1 MCGIAALFSMH
12 SIEKQNIQKMTDII
26 IHRGPDAFGHE
37 YFESDKWHL
46 GHRRLSI
53 LDVSNAG
60 KQPMSYLDNRYWIT
74 YNGEIYNY
82 VELRKELE
90 NFGYIFRSNTD
101 TEVIMAAYDYW
112 GKDCL
117 AHFNGMWAFVL
128 LDIVCRKIF
137 VSRDRFG
144 VKPLYYWHSSDG
156 VLAFASEIKQFTVLD
171 GWQAKLNPQRAYD
184 FLVWGQFDHTDET
197 MFSGVYQIRR
207 GEAVELNLDELDS
220 FSEKLTVYSWYK
232 LQCKEF
238 KGSFDEAADEFRNL
252 LIDAVSLRLRS
263 DVQVGSCLSGG
274 LDSSSI
280 VCIINDL
287 LSQSGKSNIQY
298 TVSAGAKVKRYDE
311 SEYIDAVLSER
322 KINGYYVYPEFCT
335 LFDMLDDINWHMEE
349 PFGSTSIYAQWQVYK
364 EAHNRGL
371 TVMLD
376 GQGAD
381 ESLLGYHNSFGV
393 QFAGLFRN
401 MHFIKL
407 LTEIKACTR
416 IHGYG
421 LSFVIKGILSNI
433 LPEHGLNKLRRIY
446 SGGGNRPDWIN
457 IDGLGID
464 EISPNIYTGRKTTSL
479 RELSYSEL
487 MASNLQRL
495 LHYADRDS
503 MAHSVETRLP
513 FLDYRL
519 VEFILGLPDDYKLSK
534 GVTKNVLRESM
545 TNILPQKVRL
555 RMTKLGFVTPEE
567 VWMRE
572 NSEFFTT
579 KLKESIE
586 LSNGLLN
593 NNCLRLWNDFLNNNR
608 AFDFKFWEMISF
620 ANWMNRFSVKV

>member
-1 MCGIAALFSMH
+1 MCGIAALFSLR
-12 SIEKQNIQKMTDII
+12 SFEKQYIQKMTDII
-26 IHRGPDAFGHE
+26 VHRGPDAFGHE
-37 YFESDKWHL
+37 YFESNKWQL

-53 LDVSNAG
+53 LDVSAAG
-60 KQPMSYLDNRYWIT
+60 KQPMSYSDDRYWIT

-82 VELRKELE
+82 IELRKELE
-90 NFGYIFRSNTD
+90 NVGYTFHSNTD

-117 AHFNGMWAFVL
+117 SHFNGMWAFVL
-128 LDIVCRKIF
+128 LDIVSRKIF
-137 VSRDRFG
+137 ISRDRFG
-144 VKPLYYWHSSDG
+144 VKPLYYWHSPYG
-156 VLAFASEIKQFTVLD
+156 ILAFASEIKQFTVLD
-171 GWQAKLNPQRAYD
+171 GWQAKLNRQRAYD

-197 MFSGVYQIRR
+197 LFSGVYQMRR
-207 GEAVELNLDELDS
+207 GEAVELNLDELDRLN
-220 FSEKLTVYSWYK
+220 EKLPVYSWYE
-232 LQCKEF
+232 LQYKDF
-238 KGSFDEAADEFRNL
+238 NGSFEEAADEFRKL
-252 LIDAVSLRLRS
+252 FIDAVSLRLRS

-280 VCIINDL
+280 VCVINDL
-287 LSQSGKSNIQY
+287 LCNSGKSNIQY

-322 KINGYYVYPEFCT
+322 KINGYYVYPEFGT
-335 LFDMLDDINWHMEE
+335 LFDMLDNINWHMEE

-393 QFAGLFRN
+393 QFAGLFSS

-407 LTEIKACTR
+407 LTEIRACSR
-416 IHGYG
+416 IHNYG
-421 LSFVIKGILSNI
+421 FGFILRGILSNI
-433 LPEHGLNKLRRIY
+433 LPEAGLNELRRMRN
-446 SGGGNRPDWIN
+446 GGGNRPDWIN
-457 IDGLGID
+457 VDGLGVD

-487 MASNLQRL
+487 MESNLQRL
-495 LHYADRDS
+495 LHYADRNS

-534 GVTKNVLRESM
+534 GITKNILRESM
-545 TNILPQKVRL
+545 KNILPQKVRM

-567 VWMRE
+567 IWMRE
-572 NSEFFTT
+572 NDEFFTM
-579 KLKESIE
+579 KIREAVEMSD
-586 LSNGLLN
+586 GVLN
-593 NNCLRLWNDFLNNNR
+593 DNCLRLWNDVRNHNR
-608 AFDFKFWEMISF
+608 AFDFKMWEFISF
-620 ANWMNRFSVKV
+620 GNWMRKFDVKI

>member
-1 MCGIAALFSMH
+1 MCGIAALFSMQG
-12 SIEKQNIQKMTDII
+12 IERCNINKMTDVIV
-26 IHRGPDAFGHE
+26 HRGPDASGHE
-37 YFESDKWHL
+37 YFANDKWQL

-53 LDVSNAG
+53 LDVSQAG
-60 KQPMSYLDNRYWIT
+60 KQPMSYLNGRYWIT

-82 VELRKELE
+82 IELRKELE
-90 NFGYIFRSNTD
+90 GVSYVFRTNTD

-117 AHFNGMWAFVL
+117 SHFNGMWAFVL
-128 LDIVCRKIF
+128 LDTLRETAF

-144 VKPLYYWHSSDG
+144 VKPLYYWHSPDG
-156 VLAFASEIKQFTVLD
+156 ILAFASEIKQFMVLD
-171 GWQAKLNPQRAYD
+171 GWQAKLNSQRAYD

-197 MFSGVYQIRR
+197 MFAGVYQVRR
-207 GEAVELNLDELDS
+207 GEAVELALGKLNNLGA
-220 FSEKLTVYSWYK
+220 KLPVYTWYN
-232 LQCKEF
+232 LQYREF
-238 KGSFDEAADEFRNL
+238 AGSFDEAANEFKKL
-252 LIDAVSLRLRS
+252 FIDAVSLRLRS

-280 VCIINDL
+280 VCVINDL
-287 LSQSGKSNIQY
+287 LCQSGKSNIQY

-322 KINGYYVYPEFCT
+322 DIKGYYVYPEFDA
-335 LFDMLDDINWHMEE
+335 LFQVLDDITWHQEE

-364 EAHNRGL
+364 KASEQGL

-393 QFAGLFRN
+393 QFAGLFKSL
-401 MHFIKL
+401 HWVKL
-407 LTEIKACTR
+407 LTEINACNKV
-416 IHGYG
+416 HGHDA
-421 LSFVIKGILSNI
+421 SFILRGMLSNL
-433 LPEHGLNKLRRIY
+433 LPEAGLNKLRYIRN
-446 SGGGNRPDWIN
+446 GGGNKPDWIN
-457 IDGLGID
+457 FDGLLVN
-464 EISPNIYTGRKTTSL
+464 EVSPSIYTGQKTSSL

-487 MASNLQRL
+487 MESNLQPL

-519 VEFILGLPDDYKLSK
+519 VEFILGLPDEYKLSQ
-534 GVTKNVLRESM
+534 GVTKRVLREGM
-545 TNILPQKVRL
+545 KGILPESIRL

-579 KLKESIE
+579 KIQEAIE
-586 LSNGLLN
+586 CSSGLLN
-593 NNCLRLWNDFLNNNR
+593 NNCLSLWRDIINGNTS
-608 AFDFKFWEMISF
+608 FDFRIWQMISF
-620 ANWMNRFSVKV
+620 GNWMRSFSVQL